1 MNVASHIILA
11 VLVGLGVYLFKDARH
26 EAAVSKLEKD
36 HATAVTKAVEEARAD
51 EQRYR
56 KGVENALSKAQK
68 RLETE
73 RVAAVRA
80 RIERDGLRYELAA
93 SRDKIP
99 DATRDSLD
107 QYAATLSGLFDQC
120 AASYTELA
128 RQAQG
133 HASDVRT
140 LTDGWPKNAP

>member
-1 MNVASHIILA
+1 MSAATHIILA
-11 VLVGLGVYLFKDARH
+11 VLVGLGVYFFKDARH
-26 EAAVSKLEKD
+26 DAAVAKLQKD

-56 KGVENALSKAQK
+56 KGVENALAQAQK
-68 RLETE
+68 RLVSE
-73 RVAAVRA
+73 RAAADRA
-80 RIERDGLRYELAA
+80 RLERDGLRHELAA

-99 DATRDSLD
+99 DATRDSLN

-120 AASYTELA
+120 AASYSDLA

-140 LTDGWPKNAP
+140 LTDAWPKNPP

>member
-1 MNVASHIILA
+1 MSAATHIILA
-11 VLVGLGVYLFKDARH
+11 VLVGLGVYLFQDARH
-26 EAAVSKLEKD
+26 DAAVAKLKQN

-51 EQRYR
+51 ERRYR
-56 KGVENALSKAQK
+56 KGVEDALSKAQK
-68 RLETE
+68 RLEAE

-80 RIERDGLRYELAA
+80 RIERDGLRDELAA
-93 SRDKIP
+93 SRAKIP
-99 DATRDSLD
+99 DATRDSLN

-120 AASYTELA
+120 AASYSELA

-140 LTDGWPKNAP
+140 LTDAWPKNPP